1 MGHSAKVQNLNF
13 TPDGERII
21 SVSEDKSVRVW
32 NAATGEMLKKYESQ
46 IGDGSNGMLY
56 ASALSPD
63 GNLLAIAG
71 YTIATD
77 NQVFIAIIDLNKGVQ
92 VATALGHTNVINS
105 MAFTGNGKYLVSGSD
120 DGTVKIWSVSALPNY
135 KEIITL
141 TVGSPVKFLAM
152 NPVTMDVAVAAEGK
166 KEILVYSLAILD
178 KGATKF
184 NPRFWNKHTGEINK
198 LAYSPSGE
206 FLASSTQTNEFFLW
220 RADGSIV
227 KELFTD
233 ASINAIAFSHDAKIL
248 VGLDAKGHGVSY
260 GVPNCN
266 KFTDFN
272 GHDNAVLAAVFSP
285 LDNGSYLVASAGG
298 TNNEIYLWNPINGKT
313 IRKVK
318 GKGSAIHEL
327 AFGAGL
333 ELFVSQDVN
342 MKPNEYQRSFDFNL
356 LKLNSTAPKFT
367 PPIQKHNHGFSQSSE
382 YKLGMPKGK
391 SAYFAAVHVCVWQKN
406 AMQPCTFNVPSGL
419 RATFER

>member
-135 KEIITL
+135 K
-141 TVGSPVKFLAM
+141 PKF
-152 NPVTMDVAVAAEGK
+152 P
-166 KEILVYSLAILD
+166 
-178 KGATKF
+178 
-184 NPRFWNKHTGEINK
+184 
-198 LAYSPSGE
+198 
-206 FLASSTQTNEFFLW
+206 FFLLLQQQHPLLQ
-220 RADGSIV
+220 GSWP
-227 KELFTD
+227 
-233 ASINAIAFSHDAKIL
+233 KIL
-248 VGLDAKGHGVSY
+248 Q
-260 GVPNCN
+260 
-266 KFTDFN
+266 
-272 GHDNAVLAAVFSP
+272 
-285 LDNGSYLVASAGG
+285 ASQ
-298 TNNEIYLWNPINGKT
+298 L
-313 IRKVK
+313 
-318 GKGSAIHEL
+318 
-327 AFGAGL
+327 
-333 ELFVSQDVN
+333 
-342 MKPNEYQRSFDFNL
+342 
-356 LKLNSTAPKFT
+356 
-367 PPIQKHNHGFSQSSE
+367 
-382 YKLGMPKGK
+382 
-391 SAYFAAVHVCVWQKN
+391 
-406 AMQPCTFNVPSGL
+406 
-419 RATFER
+419 